1 MNKIDSIVLLKNG
14 LKGKVIGQME
24 NGEYLL
30 ASGKGG
36 QISYFKEEDVKEGIN
51 EN

>member
-1 MNKIDSIVLLKNG
+1 MVVTLKDG
-14 LKGKVIGQME
+14 RKGKVIGQLV

-36 QISYFKEEDVKEGIN
+36 AVSYFKKNDIISE
-51 EN
+51 